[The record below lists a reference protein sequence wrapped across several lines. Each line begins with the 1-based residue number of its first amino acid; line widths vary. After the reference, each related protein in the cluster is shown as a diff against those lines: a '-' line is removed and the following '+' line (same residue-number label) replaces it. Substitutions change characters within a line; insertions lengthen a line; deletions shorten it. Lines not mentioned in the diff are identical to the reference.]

1 VKRNILFFT
10 SLQHD
15 ETDQESDKE
24 SIQNSSFGRMSF
36 GRSILHEFDERS
48 LFNKKVQRF
57 NLNVIHIIKYTSD
70 ILMCFLILQLQRCIE
85 PDPDSITSDISVL
98 DEMDQYLDECLDE
111 DIYPNIDPIHR
122 KLNNDVKEE
131 GPTPP
136 KINKGDESPSMGCN
150 NYKYSHSYTIFIK
163 NMFLASSFIF

>member
-57 NLNVIHIIKYTSD
+57 NLNVIHIIKY
-70 ILMCFLILQLQRCIE
+70 ILLNTHQI
-85 PDPDSITSDISVL
+85 
-98 DEMDQYLDECLDE
+98 YLC
-111 DIYPNIDPIHR
+111 
-122 KLNNDVKEE
+122 V
-131 GPTPP
+131 
-136 KINKGDESPSMGCN
+136 
-150 NYKYSHSYTIFIK
+150 F
-163 NMFLASSFIF
+163 

>member
-48 LFNKKVQRF
+48 LFNKKV
-57 NLNVIHIIKYTSD
+57 
-70 ILMCFLILQLQRCIE
+70 
-85 PDPDSITSDISVL
+85 
-98 DEMDQYLDECLDE
+98 
-111 DIYPNIDPIHR
+111 
-122 KLNNDVKEE
+122 
-131 GPTPP
+131 
-136 KINKGDESPSMGCN
+136 
-150 NYKYSHSYTIFIK
+150 
-163 NMFLASSFIF
+163 